1 MSLAQRIETL
11 RKRHAQLES
20 LLHDEEHRPMPNLV
34 KLRQFK
40 REKLQLKDRISSLAR
55 DVGDGAVT
63 QQGTA

>member
-11 RKRHAQLES
+11 RKRHAQLET
-20 LLHDEEHRPMPNLV
+20 LLHAEEHRPMPNLV

-40 REKLQLKDRISSLAR
+40 REKLLLKDRISSLSR
-55 DVGDGAVT
+55 DEYNGAVA